1 MIALLMCMFT
11 ALASPSAPLEDLT
24 EQADRVVM
32 GEVLTTRTQREE
44 QNAYTVAT
52 VRVWET
58 LRGSSDPIVEV
69 RLPGAM
75 LPDQDLTVF
84 GQTKLHTGLEVLL
97 FLQGDQVVGM
107 GAGAFVLLGERA
119 YRSGNPRMA
128 SDPRTVG
135 HHAESLY
142 VSHEVDAVRAA
153 LQ

>member
-11 ALASPSAPLEDLT
+11 ALASPSTPLAELKD
-24 EQADRVVM
+24 QADRVVI

-44 QNAYTVAT
+44 HNAYTVAT

-58 LRGSSDPIVEV
+58 LRGSADPIVEV

-75 LPDQDLTVF
+75 LQDQDLTVY
-84 GQTKLHTGLEVLL
+84 GQAKLYTGLEVLL
-97 FLQGDQVVGM
+97 FLQGDQVVSM

-119 YRSGNPRMA
+119 YQAILAWPRPPD
-128 SDPRTVG
+128 SWPPT
-135 HHAESLY
+135 ESLY
-142 VSHEVDAVRAA
+142 VSHEVDVVRAA

>member
-32 GEVLTTRTQREE
+32 GEVLTTRTQRAE

>member
-11 ALASPSAPLEDLT
+11 ALASPSTPLAELRD
-24 EQADRVVM
+24 QADRVVI

-44 QNAYTVAT
+44 HNAYTVAT

-58 LRGSSDPIVEV
+58 LRGSADPIVEV

-75 LPDQDLTVF
+75 LQDQVLTVY
-84 GQTKLHTGLEVLL
+84 GQAKLYTGLEVLL
-97 FLQGDQVVGM
+97 FLQGDQVVSM

-128 SDPRTVG
+128 PDPRTVG

>member
-11 ALASPSAPLEDLT
+11 ALASPSAPLEDLK
-24 EQADRVVM
+24 EQADRVVL

-44 QNAYTVAT
+44 HNAYTVAT

-58 LRGSSDPIVEV
+58 LRGNSDPIVDV

-75 LPDQDLTVF
+75 LRDHDLTVF
-84 GQTKLHTGLEVLL
+84 GQAKLYPGLEVLL
-97 FLQGDQVVGM
+97 FLQGDQVVSM

-128 SDPRTVG
+128 SDPKTVG

>member
-1 MIALLMCMFT
+1 MIALLMCMLT
-11 ALASPSAPLEDLT
+11 ALGSPSAPIQELKD
-24 EQADRVVM
+24 QADRVVI
-32 GEVLTTRTQREE
+32 GEVLTTRTHREDH
-44 QNAYTVAT
+44 NAYTIAT

-58 LRGSSDPIVEV
+58 LRGSADPIVEV

-75 LPDQDLTVF
+75 LPTQDLTVY
-84 GQTKLHTGLEVLL
+84 GQAKLHTGLEVLL
-97 FLQGDQVVGM
+97 FLKGEQVVSM

-119 YRSGNPRMA
+119 YRRGNPRMA

>member
-97 FLQGDQVVGM
+97 FLQGDQVVGT

>member
-1 MIALLMCMFT
+1 MI
-11 ALASPSAPLEDLT
+11 
-24 EQADRVVM
+24 

-44 QNAYTVAT
+44 HNAHTVAT

-58 LRGSSDPIVEV
+58 LRSPADPIVEV
-69 RLPGAM
+69 RCRARCW
-75 LPDQDLTVF
+75 DQDLTVY
-84 GQTKLHTGLEVLL
+84 GQAKLYTGLEVLL
-97 FLQGDQVVGM
+97 FLQGDQVVSM

-128 SDPRTVG
+128 PDPRTVG

>member
-11 ALASPSAPLEDLT
+11 ALASPSAPLEDLK
-24 EQADRVVM
+24 EQADRVVL
-32 GEVLTTRTQREE
+32 GEGLTTRTQREE
-44 QNAYTVAT
+44 HNAYTVAT

-58 LRGSSDPIVEV
+58 LRGNSDPIVDV

-75 LPDQDLTVF
+75 LRDHDLTVI
-84 GQTKLHTGLEVLL
+84 GQAKLYPGLEVLL
-97 FLQGDQVVGM
+97 FLQGDQVASM

-128 SDPRTVG
+128 SDPKTVG

-142 VSHEVDAVRAA
+142 VSHEVDAIRAA